1 MSIKN
6 ILILLLFAVLGF
18 PLNACGFTPM
28 YGSGAGST
36 GVSALQG
43 LEKVEIALIPDQS
56 GVYLR
61 NILID
66 NFYQEGYPSS
76 PTHLLTVTGID
87 ELESDLDIT
96 VDSEATRKQIKITG
110 TMLLTD
116 RATGQVVL
124 TRELK
129 AFTSYNVLGSQF
141 TTRVSENDAREAALA
156 DLARQIET
164 QTALY
169 FKR

>member
-6 ILILLLFAVLGF
+6 TLILLLFAALA
-18 PLNACGFTPM
+18 PLAGCGFAPM

-36 GVSALQG
+36 GVSAPQG
-43 LEKVEIALIPDQS
+43 LDKVEIALIPDQS

-66 NFYQEGYPSS
+66 HFYQNGYPSA
-76 PTHLLTVTGID
+76 PTHILSVTRIQ
-87 ELESDLDIT
+87 ELKSDLDIT

-110 TMLLTD
+110 ILHLTD

-124 TRELK
+124 SRELK

-141 TTRVSENDAREAALA
+141 TTRVSENDAREAALT